1 VRRHGLDAMRCAWSF
16 SVPPIGP
23 IVNLGMVQRNQ
34 TRLPTL
40 GVVLVAQRRECMTA
54 PILMNA
60 VQIAWIRLLR
70 DEQID
75 AGNIETAPLLLLAT
89 IMEAAG
95 GGEENPAAL
104 AEIALRGWRPRV
116 ALH

>member
-1 VRRHGLDAMRCAWSF
+1 
-16 SVPPIGP
+16 
-23 IVNLGMVQRNQ
+23 MVQRNQ
-34 TRLPTL
+34 TRFTALE
-40 GVVLVAQRRECMTA
+40 VVLVAQRRECMTA

-70 DEQID
+70 DEQIN
-75 AGNIETAPLLLLAT
+75 AGNIETAPLLLVAT

-104 AEIALRGWRPRV
+104 AEIALQGWRPRV